1 MSKVPKH
8 ITEKFNL
15 TKSKLISLSLSKLLR
30 SLSNA
35 KLLSAFIVDR
45 ISVSASRRGY
55 AGASQGVAVSGSGG
69 ARAAMAK
76 KGGEEVT
83 KTSSWVPDPKTRY
96 CRPENHADDIDVAE
110 LREMLLK
117 NNIRRH

>member
-1 MSKVPKH
+1 MA
-8 ITEKFNL
+8 
-15 TKSKLISLSLSKLLR
+15 R

-83 KTSSWVPDPKTRY
+83 KTSSWVPDPKTGY
-96 CRPENHADDIDVAE
+96 YRPENHADDIDVAE
-110 LREMLLK
+110 LRQMLLK

>member
-1 MSKVPKH
+1 MA
-8 ITEKFNL
+8 
-15 TKSKLISLSLSKLLR
+15 R

-35 KLLSAFIVDR
+35 KLFSAFIVDR
-45 ISVSASRRGY
+45 IS
-55 AGASQGVAVSGSGG
+55 
-69 ARAAMAK
+69 AMAK

-83 KTSSWVPDPKTRY
+83 KTSSWVPDPETGY
-96 CRPENHADDIDVAE
+96 YRPENHADDIDVAE